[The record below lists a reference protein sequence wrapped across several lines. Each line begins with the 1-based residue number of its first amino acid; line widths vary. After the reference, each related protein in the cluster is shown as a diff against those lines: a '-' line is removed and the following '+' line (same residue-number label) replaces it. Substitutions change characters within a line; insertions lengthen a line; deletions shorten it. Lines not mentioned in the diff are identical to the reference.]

1 MKRFV
6 FSMFIIAAS
15 FGITPMTVFAQQPS
29 NATISN
35 ATPGTLPGAEI
46 DRIIRA
52 FTAKET
58 AFREALNQ
66 YSFKRE
72 VDIRDIGAGGQVA
85 GRYVRN
91 SRFVFGD
98 NGEKFEKIDYMP
110 MTTLTNFT
118 FSQEDLEDLGGIQPF
133 ALEASKINLYNLTY
147 VGTEQIDEIDTY
159 VFDAAPKVMPNP
171 KKTKERLFQGR
182 VWVDKQDLQ
191 IVKARGKGVPEDKN
205 NKYPIFESYREQVDG
220 KYWFPSYV
228 STNDELVFENGGV
241 ARVRATVR
249 YKDYKRG
256 TGKLIIVEDDGEA
269 PESSEP
275 SNNGNNTAPKPTK
288 KP

>member
-6 FSMFIIAAS
+6 FSLLVVAALLGVMS
-15 FGITPMTVFAQQPS
+15 APIVAQQPS

-35 ATPGTLPGAEI
+35 ATPGTLPAAEI

-66 YSFKRE
+66 YGFKRE

-98 NGEKFEKIDYMP
+98 NGDKFEKIDYMP
-110 MTTLTNFT
+110 MTTLTNFAFT
-118 FSQEDLEDLGGIQPF
+118 QEDLEDLGGIQPF

-191 IVKARGKGVPEDKN
+191 IVKARGKGVPETKN
-205 NKYPIFESYREQVDG
+205 NKYPIFESYRQQVDG

-228 STNDELVFENGGV
+228 SADDELVFENGGV
-241 ARVRATVR
+241 ARVRATVL

-256 TGKLIIVEDDGEA
+256 TGKLIIVEDDGEVLDT
-269 PESSEP
+269 PEP
-275 SNNGNNTAPKPTK
+275 TNNENNPAPKPK

>member
-6 FSMFIIAAS
+6 CSLLVVAVSIGMLSAS
-15 FGITPMTVFAQQPS
+15 VVAQQPS

-35 ATPGTLPGAEI
+35 ATPGTLPAAEI

-66 YSFKRE
+66 YGFKRE

-110 MTTLTNFT
+110 MSTLTNVT
-118 FSQEDLEDLGGIQPF
+118 LTPEDLEDLGGIQPF
-133 ALEASKINLYNLTY
+133 ALEAAKINLYNLTY
-147 VGTEQIDEIDTY
+147 VGTEQIDEIDAY

-191 IVKARGKGVPEDKN
+191 IVKARGKGVPETKT
-205 NKYPIFESYREQVDG
+205 NKFPIFETYREQIDG

-228 STNDELVFENGGV
+228 STNDELVFDNGGV
-241 ARVRATVR
+241 IRISGTVR

-269 PESSEP
+269 PEASEP
-275 SNNGNNTAPKPTK
+275 SNGGNNTAPKP
-288 KP
+288 

>member
-6 FSMFIIAAS
+6 FSMLVVAALS
-15 FGITPMTVFAQQPS
+15 GSAPTIVSAQQPS

-35 ATPGTLPGAEI
+35 ATPGTLPAAEI

-66 YSFKRE
+66 YGFKRE

-110 MTTLTNFT
+110 MQTLTNFT

-133 ALEASKINLYNLTY
+133 ALEAAKINLYSLTY

-205 NKYPIFESYREQVDG
+205 NKYPIFESYRQQVDG

-228 STNDELVFENGGV
+228 SADDELVFENGGV
-241 ARVRATVR
+241 ARVRATVL

-256 TGKLIIVEDDGEA
+256 TGKLIIVEDDGEILDS
-269 PESSEP
+269 PEP
-275 SNNGNNTAPKPTK
+275 ATGGNNPAPKPK